1 MFNMSSNTQHTPQET
16 AGAVEHTETKAKR
29 VRSPMR
35 AVRKPGILGLARQCR
50 GCDVE
55 VTSDG
60 VGRPKEYC
68 DGCRAEVYRLR
79 QAAYYQQNRTRLLKV
94 LNEKRFAERM
104 ARGEQ

>member
-1 MFNMSSNTQHTPQET
+1 MSSNTQHTPQET

-29 VRSPMR
+29 VRSPLR

-68 DGCRAEVYRLR
+68 EGCRAEVYRLR

>member
-1 MFNMSSNTQHTPQET
+1 MSSNTQHTPQET

-29 VRSPMR
+29 VRSPLR

-68 DGCRAEVYRLR
+68 EGCRAEVYRLR
-79 QAAYYQQNRTRLLKV
+79 QAAYYQQNRTTLLHK
-94 LNEKRFAERM
+94 LKQKRYKGWQER
-104 ARGEQ
+104 GIK